1 MKVQE
6 RTGAGNHRVPSPA
19 QSAGERLPTV
29 ARERKPALA
38 ALAVLL
44 ILVGALG
51 ATVLVLRAGNRV
63 EVVKLTE
70 NVEAGEAIKNS
81 DVTTVMVADDDSID
95 YIKADQLSLVEKTLT
110 AKSALYAGS
119 LLVGQMFTGD
129 KGTPAGKA
137 VVGLSLKDG
146 QYPTGIKAGDTVTI
160 YRVGDR
166 NGSSS
171 SSSSSSSGSQSG
183 SSNSSGT
190 SGGGVIVERAT
201 ISHAAKPNDSTISSG
216 NLAVTVLVDNA
227 DAAALSQAASAGEA
241 AVVTVP
247 SHNG

>member
-51 ATVLVLRAGNRV
+51 ATVLVLRAGDRV
-63 EVVKLTE
+63 EVAKLTHD
-70 NVEAGEAIKNS
+70 VEAGAPITTS
-81 DVTTVMVADDDSID
+81 DVTSVMVADDDSIH
-95 YIKADQLSLVEKTLT
+95 YIKWDQLGTVEKTLT
-110 AKSALYAGS
+110 AKSALYSGS
-119 LLVGQMFTGD
+119 LLVGEMFTGE

-146 QYPTGIKAGDTVTI
+146 QYPVGIKDGDTVAI

-166 NGSSS
+166 SGSSG
-171 SSSSSSSGSQSG
+171 SSSSSGSQSG
-183 SSNSSGT
+183 TSGSSGS
-190 SGGGVIVERAT
+190 SGGSVIVARAT
-201 ISHAAKPNDSTISSG
+201 VSHAATPNASTISSG
-216 NLAVTVLVDNA
+216 NLAVTVLVDA
-227 DAAALSQAASAGEA
+227 DEAAALSQAASAGEA
-241 AVVTVP
+241 AIVAVP

>member
-63 EVVKLTE
+63 EVAKLTH
-70 NVEAGEAIKNS
+70 NVEAGQAITSS
-81 DVTTVMVADDDSID
+81 DVTSVMVANDNSIN
-95 YIKADQLSLVEKTLT
+95 YIKWDQLGTVEKTLT
-110 AKSALYAGS
+110 ARSALYSGS
-119 LLVGQMFTGD
+119 LLVGEMFTGE

-146 QYPTGIKAGDTVTI
+146 QYPVGIKAGDTVTV

-166 NGSSS
+166 SG

-183 SSNSSGT
+183 SSSNSGS
-190 SGGGVIVERAT
+190 SGGGIIVNRAT
-201 ISHAAKPNDSTISSG
+201 VSQADKPNDSTISSG
-216 NLAVTVLVDNA
+216 NLAVTLLVDNA

-241 AVVTVP
+241 AVVTVA
-247 SHNG
+247 SH

>member
-29 ARERKPALA
+29 TRERKPALA

-63 EVVKLTE
+63 EVAKLTR
-70 NVEAGEAIKNS
+70 NVEAGQAITSS
-81 DVTTVMVADDDSID
+81 DVTTVMVADDDSIH
-95 YIKADQLSLVEKTLT
+95 YIKANQLGTVEKTLK
-110 AKSALYAGS
+110 AKSALYSGS
-119 LLVGQMFTGD
+119 LLVGEMFTGE

-146 QYPTGIKAGDTVTI
+146 QYPAGIKAGDTVTV
-160 YRVGDR
+160 YRAGDK
-166 NGSSS
+166 NAA
-171 SSSSSSSGSQSG
+171 SSSGSQSG
-183 SSNSSGT
+183 TAGSTGSSG
-190 SGGGVIVERAT
+190 SGVIVERAT
-201 ISHAAKPNDSTISSG
+201 VSSAAAPDASTVSSG
-216 NLAVTVLVDNA
+216 NLAVSLLVDTA

-241 AVVTVP
+241 AVVMVP

>member
-63 EVVKLTE
+63 EVAKLTH
-70 NVEAGEAIKNS
+70 NVEAGQAITDS
-81 DVTTVMVADDDSID
+81 DVTSVMVANDSSIN
-95 YIKADQLSLVEKTLT
+95 YIKWDQLGTVEKTLT
-110 AKSALYAGS
+110 ARSALYSGS
-119 LLVGQMFTGD
+119 LLVGEMFTGE

-146 QYPTGIKAGDTVTI
+146 QYPVGIKAGDTVTV

-166 NGSSS
+166 NGSSG
-171 SSSSSSSGSQSG
+171 SSSSSSGSQSG
-183 SSNSSGT
+183 SSSTSGA
-190 SGGGVIVERAT
+190 SGGGIIVNRAT
-201 ISHAAKPNDSTISSG
+201 VNYAAKPNDSTISSG
-216 NLAVTVLVDNA
+216 NLAVTLLVDNA
-227 DAAALSQAASAGEA
+227 EAAALSQAASAGEA
-241 AVVTVP
+241 AVVAVP

>member
-63 EVVKLTE
+63 EVAKLTH
-70 NVEAGEAIKNS
+70 NVEAGQAITSS
-81 DVTTVMVADDDSID
+81 DVTSVMVANDNSIN
-95 YIKADQLSLVEKTLT
+95 YIKWDQLGTVEKTLT
-110 AKSALYAGS
+110 ARSALYSGS
-119 LLVGQMFTGD
+119 LLVGEMFTGE

-146 QYPTGIKAGDTVTI
+146 QYPVGIKAGDTVTV

-166 NGSSS
+166 SG
-171 SSSSSSSGSQSG
+171 SSSSGSQSG
-183 SSNSSGT
+183 SSSNSGS
-190 SGGGVIVERAT
+190 SGGGIIVNRAT
-201 ISHAAKPNDSTISSG
+201 VSQADKPNDSTISSG
-216 NLAVTVLVDNA
+216 NLAVTLLVDNA

-241 AVVTVP
+241 AVVTVA
-247 SHNG
+247 SH

>member
-19 QSAGERLPTV
+19 QPSGERLPTV

-51 ATVLVLRAGNRV
+51 ATVLVLRAGNRI
-63 EVVKLTE
+63 EVAKLTRD
-70 NVEAGEAIKNS
+70 VEAGAAIKDS
-81 DVTTVMVADDDSID
+81 DVTSVMVADDDSIH
-95 YIKADQLSLVEKTLT
+95 YIKWSQLGQVEKTLT
-110 AKSALYAGS
+110 AKSALSHGS
-119 LLVGQMFTGD
+119 LLVGEMFTGA

-146 QYPTGIKAGDTVTI
+146 QYPVGIKVGDTVTI

-166 NGSSS
+166 SGSSS
-171 SSSSSSSGSQSG
+171 SGNSNSQSG
-183 SSNSSGT
+183 SSGSTGS
-190 SGGGVIVERAT
+190 SGGGIIVDRAT
-201 ISHAAKPNDSTISSG
+201 VSHADSPNASTISSG
-216 NLAVTVLVDNA
+216 NLAVTVLVDKA

-241 AVVTVP
+241 AIVSVP
-247 SHNG
+247 SHDG

>member
-6 RTGAGNHRVPSPA
+6 RTGAGNHRVPSPS

-63 EVVKLTE
+63 EVAKLTR
-70 NVEAGEAIKNS
+70 NVEAGKPITDS
-81 DVTTVMVADDDSID
+81 DITSVMVADDSSIN
-95 YIKADQLSLVEKTLT
+95 YIKWNQVGQVEKTLT
-110 AKSALYAGS
+110 AKSTLYSGS
-119 LLVGQMFTGD
+119 LLVGEMFTGE

-146 QYPTGIKAGDTVTI
+146 QYPVGIKDGDTVTV

-166 NGSSS
+166 SGSSGSSS
-171 SSSSSSSGSQSG
+171 SSSGNQSG
-183 SSNSSGT
+183 STSNSGS
-190 SGGGVIVERAT
+190 SGGGVIVQRAT
-201 ISHAAKPNDSTISSG
+201 VSHAETPNSSTISSG
-216 NLAVTVLVDNA
+216 NLAVTLLVDNA

>member
-51 ATVLVLRAGNRV
+51 ATVLVLRAGHRV
-63 EVVKLTE
+63 EVAKLTR
-70 NVEAGEAIKNS
+70 NVEAGAPITTS
-81 DVTTVMVADDDSID
+81 DVTSVMVADDDSIH
-95 YIKADQLSLVEKTLT
+95 YIKWDQLGTVEKTLT
-110 AKSALYAGS
+110 AKSALYSGS
-119 LLVGQMFTGD
+119 LLVGEMFTGE

-146 QYPTGIKAGDTVTI
+146 QYPVGLKAGDTVTV

-166 NGSSS
+166 SG
-171 SSSSSSSGSQSG
+171 SSSSSSGSQSG
-183 SSNSSGT
+183 SSSSSGS
-190 SGGGVIVERAT
+190 SGGGIIVNRAT
-201 ISHAAKPNDSTISSG
+201 VSHADKPNDSTISSG
-216 NLAVTVLVDNA
+216 NLAVTLLVDNA